1 MSTKNNNKQM
11 TSHSRTSKWI
21 IAVALG
27 MMLTACTNGP
37 IKQPGV
43 AFGKKCAVNENGQ
56 VTYSYIWFYDA
67 HEGLN
72 ASKKEC

>member
-1 MSTKNNNKQM
+1 MKYL
-11 TSHSRTSKWI
+11 I
-21 IAVALG
+21 LI
-27 MMLTACTNGP
+27 LTTFLLVGCTNGP

-67 HEGLN
+67 HEGLR
-72 ASKKEC
+72 ASKKECEQIDD